1 MKCDELKAIEFYP
14 RNEVDNII
22 GCLRADKAQAEEN
35 AAFWKKKA
43 EDAKVENEMLKST
56 KRALWLARAMRAD
69 DRGMRILRD
78 SGMMFAVGKCH
89 EWDFLNSL
97 QKKWQRVAD
106 KCRKKAEEYK

>member
-56 KRALWLARAMRAD
+56 KRALWLARAYIAN
-69 DRGMRILRD
+69 I
-78 SGMMFAVGKCH
+78 GKR
-89 EWDFLNSL
+89 LAISNR
-97 QKKWQRVAD
+97 KKEMKEKVERF
-106 KCRKKAEEYK
+106 CRSKAEEYK